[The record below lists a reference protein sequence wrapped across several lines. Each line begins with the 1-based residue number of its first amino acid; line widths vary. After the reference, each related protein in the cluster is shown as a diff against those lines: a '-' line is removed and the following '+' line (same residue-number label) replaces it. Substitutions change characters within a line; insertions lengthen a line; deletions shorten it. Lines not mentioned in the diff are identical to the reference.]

1 MHVSVS
7 GKNEGKTFSGTT
19 FFLGDFF
26 GEEEA
31 DLGVALS
38 VSVSVGVSS
47 GALRAHP
54 RRRCAPR
61 RGSRVSVFHWKKLK
75 KRGARLLSRSRPRSG
90 SVENKEKTKRN
101 DSEYLVMDALVT
113 AKKLGFK
120 T

>member
-1 MHVSVS
+1 MHFSVS

-54 RRRCAPR
+54 RR
-61 RGSRVSVFHWKKLK
+61 GSWVSVFHWMKLK
-75 KRGARLLSRSRPRSG
+75 KRGARLFSRSRPRSG